1 MQILWIALIGI
12 FGGIMSGLLG
22 VGGGLIFVPLMTFF
36 LGFTIHQAVGTSLL
50 IIIPTSIV
58 GVWVHA
64 SQNHVQVKTALLIAS
79 FAILGAWL
87 GSHLSGK
94 IDPLLLKRIFAAFL
108 VLIALKLAFSK

>member
-1 MQILWIALIGI
+1 MQFLWIALIGI
-12 FGGIMSGLLG
+12 FGGVMSGLLG

-50 IIIPTSIV
+50 IIIPTSII

-64 SQNHVQVKTALLIAS
+64 SQNHVQVKTALLIAG

-87 GSHLSGK
+87 GAHFSGK
-94 IDPLLLKRIFAAFL
+94 IDPLLLKRIFAVFL